1 MSEISYQSLTLRSP
15 AKLNLFLHIVGRRAD
30 GYHLLQSV
38 FQLIDWCDTIHLKL
52 IPQNEIR
59 RIDPI
64 AGVEPENDLVVRAA
78 KLLKDFC
85 QIESGV
91 EIGLQKEIPM
101 GAGMGGG
108 SSDAATTLIGLNTL
122 WNLKLNQK
130 TLCELGL
137 QLGADVPFFIFGKNA
152 FVEGIGEQI
161 QEIDLE
167 TRDFLVIFPNQGI
180 PTISIF
186 QDPEL
191 TRNHGQI
198 TIDGFLA
205 SPWSDLSNDCQA
217 VAMWICPE
225 VKQALD
231 WISQAVPGS
240 EPRMSGS
247 GSSVFTVLDSKTN
260 VAKLENLLQNLPKG
274 WIGRVVRG
282 LNKNPAY
289 NLISSD

>member
-1 MSEISYQSLTLRSP
+1 MSEISYQSLMLRSP

-108 SSDAATTLIGLNTL
+108 SSDAATALIGLNTL

-161 QEIDLE
+161 QEIALE

-217 VAMWICPE
+217 VAMRICPE

>member
-64 AGVEPENDLVVRAA
+64 AGVEPENDLVIRAA

-91 EIGLQKEIPM
+91 EIGLQKEIPI

-108 SSDAATTLIGLNTL
+108 SSDAATALIGLNTL

-130 TLCELGL
+130 TLSELGL

-161 QEIDLE
+161 QEIALE

-198 TIDGFLA
+198 TIDGFIA

-217 VAMWICPE
+217 VAMRICPE

-247 GSSVFTVLDSKTN
+247 GSSVFTVLDSKMN

>member
-217 VAMWICPE
+217 VAMRICPE

-247 GSSVFTVLDSKTN
+247 GSSVFTVLDPKADI
-260 VAKLENLLQNLPKG
+260 AKLENLLQNLPKG